1 VLIAIRPTVVLIGS
15 VCLSNALFW
24 EVSSKKGEFEKEGEF
39 EKICLEKWNDG
50 LGVGEHLRRPR
61 IFCMFSGSSEMILY
75 GSPNVRLT
83 FV

>member
-1 VLIAIRPTVVLIGS
+1 MYWDFKVSLIKL
-15 VCLSNALFW
+15 
-24 EVSSKKGEFEKEGEF
+24 EKF
-39 EKICLEKWNDG
+39 VEKWNDG

-61 IFCMFSGSSEMILY
+61 IFCMFSGSSEMISY